1 VVSATTDVTVSRRTV
16 SGRLEV
22 SAGYGAMVLIGLYE
36 ETDEDSAAVLRHAI
50 DTGVTSSLPRTPK
63 DPTAS
68 PSGWSGGPSQAVL
81 YGATASPGSGTCP
94 VGAVGSGKRGQR
106 AASRTPTTPARAAST
121 AARYRGAVRNAATV
135 SPQTTTAG

>member
-1 VVSATTDVTVSRRTV
+1 MSATTDVTVSRRTV

-68 PSGWSGGPSQAVL
+68 PSGWSGGAVAGRPLRRNGLTGLRDVPSRR
-81 YGATASPGSGTCP
+81 
-94 VGAVGSGKRGQR
+94 RGIR
-106 AASRTPTTPARAAST
+106 
-121 AARYRGAVRNAATV
+121 
-135 SPQTTTAG
+135 